1 MKKILKRY
9 WFLLPL
15 VLALAL
21 AGFVIWAETPPAPEA
36 VALEAMNSDE
46 LVEVTQDHWI
56 VFEPKNEPAKAGVI
70 FYPGG
75 RVDARAYAPLARSL
89 AEQGYLTV
97 IVPMPL
103 NLAVFSPG
111 KAQEVIAAYPE
122 IDTWVIGGHS
132 LGGAMAA
139 NFIYKNP
146 DQADGLFLLAAYPA
160 SNNDLSSLN
169 LPVVSIFGTNDGLA
183 TADKIEASRALLPGT
198 TRWVSIE
205 GGNHAQYGSYGIQP
219 GDNPANI
226 PEEEQQNQA
235 VAAIVSL
242 LTAIQGR
249 TP

>member
-1 MKKILKRY
+1 MKKIFKRY
-9 WFLLPL
+9 WLLLPL

-56 VFEPKNEPAKAGVI
+56 VFEPKTEPAKAGVI

-75 RVDARAYAPLARSL
+75 RVDARAYAPLASAL

-103 NLAVFSPG
+103 NLAVFGPG

-122 IDTWVIGGHS
+122 IDTWIIGGHS

-146 DQADGLFLLAAYPA
+146 DQVDGLFLLAAYPA
-160 SNNDLSSLN
+160 SNNDLSNLS

-183 TADKIEASRALLPGT
+183 TADKIDASRALLPGT
-198 TRWVSIE
+198 TQWVSIE

-226 PEEEQQNQA
+226 PAEEQQNQA

-242 LTAIQGR
+242 ITAIQGR